1 METRNMTVG
10 ELRELLAVPESG
22 TARDQI
28 VYIDVGD
35 LEPDP
40 RNFYSL
46 SDIEGL
52 YTADPRRDAN
62 AKRIEEVTEITPE
75 MLSGAGG
82 GGRRPGGRRG
92 LYRRPGRLRSGG

>member
-28 VYIDVGD
+28 VYIDVND

-52 YTADPRRDAN
+52 MDNIALFGVQQPLRVRADPMDPDKWIIVSGHRR
-62 AKRIEEVTEITPE
+62 RT
-75 MLSGAGG
+75 
-82 GGRRPGGRRG
+82 R
-92 LYRRPGRLRSGG
+92 